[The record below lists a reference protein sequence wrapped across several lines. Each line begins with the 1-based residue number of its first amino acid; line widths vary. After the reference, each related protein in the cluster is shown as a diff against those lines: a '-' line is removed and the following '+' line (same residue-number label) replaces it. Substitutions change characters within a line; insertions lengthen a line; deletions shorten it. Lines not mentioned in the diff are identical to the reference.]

1 MLSALSI
8 LLLFQLLGEV
18 IVRGLDAP
26 VPGPVLGMLF
36 LLLMLF
42 LRGGP
47 GHTLQTSSQGLLQH
61 LSLLFIPAGTGVLLH
76 LHRLA
81 DEWLP
86 ITVAL
91 IVSTLLGM
99 AATAL
104 TMKAVSALLNR
115 RRGLQGTNQTL
126 PENR

>member
-18 IVRGLDAP
+18 IVRGLAVP
-26 VPGPVLGMLF
+26 IPGPVLGMLF

-42 LRGGP
+42 VRGGP
-47 GHTLQTSSQGLLQH
+47 GQGLQHGSQGLLQH

-86 ITVAL
+86 IAL
-91 IVSTLLGM
+91 ALMVSTLLGM
-99 AATAL
+99 AVTAL
-104 TMKAVSALLNR
+104 TMKAVSALLR
-115 RRGLQGTNQTL
+115 RWRLRHGAAQ
-126 PENR
+126 PVREEP